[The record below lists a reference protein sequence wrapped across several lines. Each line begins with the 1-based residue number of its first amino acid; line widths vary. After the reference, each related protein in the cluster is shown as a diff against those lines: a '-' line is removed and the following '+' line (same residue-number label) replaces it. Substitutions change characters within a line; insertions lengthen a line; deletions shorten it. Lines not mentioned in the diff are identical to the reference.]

1 MLILSCNLSLVFKV
15 TVCLFS
21 HSFPFLYLFYSHYL
35 QSVHSEY
42 LLFCLSS
49 SFVAFI
55 CSLPCLFQSMVF
67 PKLYPFHVLLL
78 SHFFSSMFPLFVCVH
93 FTLCLLLSSCPQA
106 LLVRALLEYTQS
118 SESCVPYGLSLV
130 AGIFLLELMRSWSL
144 ALMWAVN
151 YRTAARLRGAALT
164 FAFHKILRLRS
175 TKDISP
181 GEVGGITLEGTHL

>member
-1 MLILSCNLSLVFKV
+1 MF
-15 TVCLFS
+15 F
-21 HSFPFLYLFYSHYL
+21 F
-35 QSVHSEY
+35 
-42 LLFCLSS
+42 S
-49 SFVAFI
+49 SFS
-55 CSLPCLFQSMVF
+55 CPTLSPQC
-67 PKLYPFHVLLL
+67 
-78 SHFFSSMFPLFVCVH
+78 SHFFSVLISDHNFCSGTISFLFPRLV
-93 FTLCLLLSSCPQA
+93 FTLCLVLSSCPQA

-130 AGIFLLELMRSWSL
+130 AGIFFLELMRSWSL

-181 GEVGGITLEGTHL
+181 GEVSGFTPRGDTSPN